1 MVAFKQMAQRV
12 KQFKKAG
19 KFEIRRLLFT
29 LILILRSAKSIKISR
44 QIYQNF
50 NRPLSFSYAH
60 RTYSNTCSTRPR
72 KATFTTR
79 PVCLRAAEPCHR
91 SGAQRGFTSREIN
104 GKRHGAPPG
113 TVRST
118 LPRDPSLTES
128 SRPQLL
134 CGCCVVGRC
143 FKQTEFKII

>member
-1 MVAFKQMAQRV
+1 MAQGV
-12 KQFKKAG
+12 NQFKKAG
-19 KFEIRRLLFT
+19 KFVIRHLLFT
-29 LILILRSAKSIKISR
+29 LIPILCPPKSIKNFIADLS
-44 QIYQNF
+44 NF

-60 RTYSNTCSTRPR
+60 RTYSHTCSTRPR

-91 SGAQRGFTSREIN
+91 SGAQAGFTSRKIN
-104 GKRHGAPPG
+104 EKRHGAPPA

-134 CGCCVVGRC
+134 CGCCVVGR
-143 FKQTEFKII
+143 